1 MHSTLDAAH
10 VVVGQRGAGSQL
22 VASAQTLF
30 ASMGSMNGSIYQM
43 FAMLLPDC
51 FRPLLAWSA
60 HAFPDARFSAV
71 LQARATISSASMQL
85 VQQFKQRQQEQQAGA
100 GDATGNA
107 GPGGSTADAAIRD
120 SSSSSRVQR
129 SSGAIAP
136 GSFLGLLLSA
146 RGGATGHGLSDLQM
160 IMQVRG
166 GQAGWLA

>member
-1 MHSTLDAAH
+1 MHSTLAAAH
-10 VVVGQRGAGSQL
+10 VDVGQRGAGAQL

-30 ASMGSMNGSIYQM
+30 ASMGSMNISIYQM

-51 FRPLLAWSA
+51 FRPLLSWSA
-60 HAFPDARFSAV
+60 HAFPDARFQAV

-85 VQQFKQRQQEQQAGA
+85 VQQFKQRQQEQDP
-100 GDATGNA
+100 DAA
-107 GPGGSTADAAIRD
+107 ADAAARD
-120 SSSSSRVQR
+120 GSNSSRVQR

-160 IMQVRG
+160 IMQVRDLG
-166 GQAGWLA
+166 EGLLWLAGEV